1 MGDPPTVESGRTM
14 SSKDP
19 IMKCFV
25 TDGSDAQLTGQ
36 VVIFFKVSTSSSS
49 PGLCSYK
56 TWTECEL
63 RGLITMGLARLM
75 IKRRNPFGV
84 MLFTRLLN

>member
-25 TDGSDAQLTGQ
+25 TDGSDAQLTGK
-36 VVIFFKVSTSSSS
+36 VVIFFKVSNSLFHFGRT
-49 PGLCSYK
+49 
-56 TWTECEL
+56 
-63 RGLITMGLARLM
+63 R
-75 IKRRNPFGV
+75 IKRGQSV
-84 MLFTRLLN
+84 SWEAWLQ

>member
-49 PGLCSYK
+49 PSLCSYK